1 MIMDSG
7 ANLDAAN
14 IVEHFPEYVHFIEQ
28 NNSSDGGA
36 ECASGDVVRCRG
48 TVQVNGSLDGQS
60 TSIHFRDMKIKMQMT
75 STKKRVEGADGYDVF
90 ITEGGAVLRHRK
102 NRALVKLYDR
112 GGVDFAKLKT
122 ELPNANTRDLDSL
135 FVRRG

>member
-14 IVEHFPEYVHFIEQ
+14 IVEHFPEYVHVIDQ

-36 ECASGDVVRCRG
+36 ECASGDVVKCKG

-60 TSIHFRDMKIKMQMT
+60 TSIHFRDMKIKMPIASM
-75 STKKRVEGADGYDVF
+75 KKRVEGADGYDVF
-90 ITEGGAVLRHRK
+90 ITEGGAVMRHRK
-102 NRALVKLYDR
+102 NGALVKLYDR
-112 GGVDFAKLKT
+112 GGVYFAKFKT
-122 ELPNANTRDLDSL
+122 KLPNASTRDPDSL